1 MYNINR
7 EHYHPGRSMVTKEEV
22 QTAFARLSTLR
33 IARIGNALQGLF
45 LQPVDLGS
53 KLHLSTLVYRG
64 DKYIPPSVREAV
76 HFHLE
81 TPYSQI
87 HTWLSVDEELFQI
100 TLHHIGNFSNIGVDE
115 LQEITSE
122 FEDAAF
128 KWREIFEEKDRQD
141 LVHIPIQSK

>member
-1 MYNINR
+1 MGHAMI
-7 EHYHPGRSMVTKEEV
+7 TKEEV
-22 QTAFARLSTLR
+22 RTAFQRLSTLR
-33 IARIGNALQGLF
+33 IARIGNASQGLF

-81 TPYSQI
+81 TTYSQI
-87 HTWLSVDEELFQI
+87 HTWLSLDEELYQI
-100 TLHHIGNFSNIGVDE
+100 TLHHIGNFSNIGIDE

-128 KWREIFEEKDRQD
+128 KWREIFEQKDRQD